1 MKINK
6 QKHLTKKTKL
16 IILIGSTL
24 AVLLIA
30 AAVYL
35 VAFKGN
41 LFGWQPFGSTP
52 AVVEPVT
59 EDSPDTSHGT
69 KDDITPVTD
78 KTTDEIPVSETLTAT
93 FIDLAQSNG
102 QITFTG
108 SANDKNTGGTCSII
122 FSNPN
127 DRPVSRSANTTQSDG
142 KAVCGP
148 ILIPETEFSFLGEWT
163 ATFRYYSGDT
173 QAVAERTINIQ

>member
-1 MKINK
+1 MKITK

-16 IILIGSTL
+16 IILIGSIL
-24 AVLLIA
+24 ALLLIA
-30 AAVYL
+30 TTVYL

-41 LFGWQPFGSTP
+41 LLGWQPFGATP
-52 AVVEPVT
+52 AAVEPVT
-59 EDSPDTSHGT
+59 EDSPDTNHGT
-69 KDDITPVTD
+69 KDDIDPETD
-78 KTTDEIPVSETLTAT
+78 KTTDEIPVSETLAAT
-93 FIDLAQSNG
+93 FVDLSQSNG
-102 QITFTG
+102 QVAFTG
-108 SANDKNTGGTCSII
+108 SANDNNAGGTCSIV

-127 DRPVSRSANTTQSDG
+127 DRPVSRSATAAISDG
-142 KAVCGP
+142 KAICGP